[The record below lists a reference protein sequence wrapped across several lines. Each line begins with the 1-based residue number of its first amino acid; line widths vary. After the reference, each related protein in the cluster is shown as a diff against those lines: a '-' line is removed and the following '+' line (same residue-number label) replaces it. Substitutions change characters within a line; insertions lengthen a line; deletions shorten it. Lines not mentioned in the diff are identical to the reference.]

1 MPLESLRTAC
11 YLPLTTIE
19 NGVALITILFIAVIY
34 ATTMR
39 AYPRPIPGIPH
50 NTYATKRITGDLAEM
65 QARQKAGGSIRPWFL
80 EQAQRHG
87 SAIVQIF
94 LGPFAPP
101 AILLSDYREVNDIL
115 TYRAADF
122 QRGKKVEVFKGILPH
137 AYPSMESFDPKYKHS
152 RAIMKGLMTP
162 SFLQNVS
169 ASKLFSVNLE
179 LLELWKLKC
188 HISQGRPFDV
198 VDDVLAFSFD
208 AILSSATG
216 LPDGGGDLKHQMSNL
231 RLHDEKITSI
241 TRNETAVDGPVT
253 FPVAGPSTEREALS
267 VEEESLW
274 RGFYMPSPRLY
285 HWFNNLRP
293 DVRKSRRTMRAFMNT
308 QIERSALNIKKGYS
322 PQSAL
327 DHILQ
332 GRLQDAEKT
341 RCSPVFDDPRIR
353 DSVYGYI
360 IAGHDTSAGSL
371 LWLLTQLV
379 AHQEEQKKVRDDLHN
394 TYSAAWAE
402 NRLPTVS
409 ELSKPAPYLNAFIEE
424 VLRVNCPVV
433 TILVNTRRDTTI
445 LGYQI
450 PKHTPVF
457 LNLTGSSLSKPSIPV
472 KESSR
477 SPTSQ
482 ACASRRDNWDES
494 ESTKFSPGRWLRQTA
509 EGKLIFDRSSG
520 PTLSFSS
527 GERGCWGRS
536 LGYLELR
543 IMLTLLLWTFEL
555 REIPEHLRSVETYDS
570 LVTAPKHC
578 FIRLSEIALGKGQ
591 AA

>member
-1 MPLESLRTAC
+1 MESHCNIWLSR
-11 YLPLTTIE
+11 YLFS
-19 NGVALITILFIAVIY
+19 ITIVFMAVIY
-34 ATTMR
+34 ATILR
-39 AYPRPIPGIPH
+39 LYPRPIPGVPY
-50 NTYATKRITGDLAEM
+50 NLYATKRITGDLVEV
-65 QARQKAGGSIRPWFL
+65 QARQKAVGSIRPWFL

-101 AILLSDYREVNDIL
+101 AILLSDYREVYDIL

-137 AYPSMESFDPKYKHS
+137 AYPSMESFDPKYKDG

-162 SFLQNVS
+162 SFLQSVS
-169 ASKLFSVNLE
+169 ASQLYRVNVE
-179 LLELWKLKC
+179 LLELWRLKC
-188 HISQGRPFDV
+188 HMSRGRPFDIA
-198 VDDVLAFSFD
+198 DDILTFSFD
-208 AILSSATG
+208 AILSTATG
-216 LPDGGGDLKHQMSNL
+216 PPDSGGDLQHQMSNL
-231 RLHDEKITSI
+231 QLHAEKLTSI
-241 TRNETAVDGPVT
+241 TRKMASVDEPISFPVT
-253 FPVAGPSTEREALS
+253 SPSPVRKALS

-274 RGFYMPSPRLY
+274 KGFYMPSPRLY

-293 DVRKSRRTMRAFMNT
+293 AVRKSRQTMRTFISAR
-308 QIERSALNIKKGYS
+308 IETSALNIRKGYD
-322 PQSAL
+322 PQCAL
-327 DHILQ
+327 DYILRGQ
-332 GRLQDAEKT
+332 VHDAEKVG
-341 RCSPVFDDPRIR
+341 RSPVFEDPRIR
-353 DSVYGYI
+353 DSIYGYI

-379 AHQEEQKKVRDDLHN
+379 AYQAEQKRVREDLYN

-433 TILVNTRRDTTI
+433 TIMVNTRRDTTI

-450 PKHTPVF
+450 PKHTAVF
-457 LNLTGSSLSKPSIPV
+457 LNLTGSSLSEPSVPV
-472 KESSR
+472 EESLR
-477 SPTSQ
+477 SPTSRS
-482 ACASRRDNWDES
+482 CASRRGNWDKAD
-494 ESTKFSPGRWLRQTA
+494 STKFSPSRWLRQTSD
-509 EGKLIFDRSSG
+509 GKLIFDRSSG

-555 REIPEHLRSVETYDS
+555 REIPECLRSVETYDS

-578 FIRLSEIALGKGQ
+578 FIRLSEIVPGKGQ